1 MVKQKYMI
9 RERKMKS
16 ISETSEERHVSN
28 ANEFIPTTLKLNW
41 ISLRG
46 STLSPEDFVFAYRS
60 CQRKRRKESCRVVAH

>member
-46 STLSPEDFVFAYRS
+46 STLSPEDFAYRS